1 MEELITQ
8 LSGLGVIG
16 IVGGLFLKKY
26 LQESAEDR
34 KIQQEER
41 MQDRALYKQS
51 VENFTS
57 VSKQY
62 VESISK
68 VTIRVENLEENTE
81 KLKDSTERIEDKID
95 LMLHKVGE

>member
-26 LQESAEDR
+26 LQESSEDR
-34 KIQQEER
+34 KLQQEER
-41 MQDRALYKQS
+41 KQDRELFKAS
-51 VENFTS
+51 VENFTTI
-57 VSKQY
+57 SKEY

-68 VTIRVENLEENTE
+68 LTIRVENVEENTE
-81 KLKDSTERIEDKID
+81 RIEGKID
-95 LMLHKVGE
+95 IVLNKVGE

>member
-41 MQDRALYKQS
+41 MQDRALYRQS

-57 VSKQY
+57 VSKKY

>member
-41 MQDRALYKQS
+41 MQDRALYRQS

-57 VSKQY
+57 VSKEY

-95 LMLHKVGE
+95 LMLNKVGD

>member
-26 LQESAEDR
+26 LNESTEDR

-41 MQDRALYKQS
+41 KEDRELYKQS
-51 VENFTS
+51 VENFTNI
-57 VSKQY
+57 SKEY

-68 VTIRVENLEENTE
+68 LTVRVENVEET
-81 KLKDSTERIEDKID
+81 TERIESKID
-95 LMLHKVGE
+95 HILDRAGEK